1 MAQEGQLAATETS
14 VFGEGEG
21 EGVAAGGVINS
32 KAHPADNT
40 SVPPHQSIF

>member
-1 MAQEGQLAATETS
+1 MAQEGQLAAAETS
-14 VFGEGEG
+14 VFGEG